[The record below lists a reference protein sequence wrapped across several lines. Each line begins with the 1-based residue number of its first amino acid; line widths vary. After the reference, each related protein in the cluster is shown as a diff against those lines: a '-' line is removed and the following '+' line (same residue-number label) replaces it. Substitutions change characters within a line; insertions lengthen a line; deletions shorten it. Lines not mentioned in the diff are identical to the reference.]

1 MDQSMSAS
9 FLASFPSRPFDP
21 PADALGSR
29 PNGEPP
35 IARLEL
41 AVAELL
47 WAVSRALEDETDAAE
62 AAIQRA
68 AALLDIQLPATEIPT
83 VRNSHPHS
91 EVAHVQ
97 SGLAPWQIH
106 KVSTHIVS
114 NLGRTITNQE
124 LATIAGISIFHFA
137 RVFRRS
143 FGDSPRRYILRRKI
157 ERAQGL
163 MLTTADSL
171 ADVALDCGFG
181 DQAHFGRLFRELIG
195 ESPGAWRRARTTGVL
210 LSGTIL

>member
-1 MDQSMSAS
+1 MDQRMS
-9 FLASFPSRPFDP
+9 FLASFPGRPFDP
-21 PADALGSR
+21 PADTPGSR

-35 IARLEL
+35 IAPLEL

-47 WAVSRALEDETDAAE
+47 WAVSRALEDERDAAE
-62 AAIQRA
+62 AGIQRA
-68 AALLDIQLPATEIPT
+68 AALLDIQLPTTEIPT
-83 VRNSHPHS
+83 VRNSIPYS

-124 LATIAGISIFHFA
+124 LATVAGISIFHFA